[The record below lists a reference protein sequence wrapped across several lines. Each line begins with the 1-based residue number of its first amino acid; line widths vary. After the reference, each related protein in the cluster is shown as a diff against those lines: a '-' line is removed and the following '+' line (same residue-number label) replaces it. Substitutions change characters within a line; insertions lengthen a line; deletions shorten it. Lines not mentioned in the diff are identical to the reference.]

1 MAVTAAAM
9 RETCSGRRRL
19 LVACGVAL
27 AALLLVGTASDSWGG
42 HSYPRLVNI
51 YFPSLGEADLE
62 LLSQWDLLVLS
73 KRAEDRHQAELAE
86 LRARNPEIILLAHM
100 AVGYSSGFTTPPINE
115 GITAALDANNWW
127 MLDTEGARVSMTGG
141 NFMVNMSLDCPTN
154 AQGQRFCDWLPEYI
168 AERIYSGGRW
178 DGVFLDYCVD
188 RIAWWDPYLP
198 NPIDHDLD
206 GVAAEGG
213 VLNDSWRLGMGEC
226 VSRLRDLVGDDF
238 IVMTNGNNTHYD
250 VCDGDAREDFP
261 EMHGDWY
268 DNMMNEEHG
277 YLAFEA
283 LYRKPTINII
293 NHIWEG
299 ATTPEG
305 PVRGV
310 EFDRDFLLGFTST
323 LVFGSG
329 YFSCDSQHHSM
340 AWWFEYYDIDLGEPL
355 GRAEAVPVPEG
366 PVPEWVE
373 FTKLRRFENGIAVI
387 NPCRWSIDIALGGA
401 YYDIHSWNGQF
412 YEFSGMRTSVDL
424 SWQTGDVL
432 VGTGVVPEHKTD
444 SATAVAS
451 RDAVVLT
458 WDPVDGASSYSLY
471 RAKVDSSG
479 IPQGKALVT
488 VVDEPFYIDR
498 DLVGASGY
506 RYYIAPIDALK
517 CEGRQSRA
525 IVVSTEPGSDL
536 SIALMVDELNGLP
549 ALHWSPPVDSAPP
562 SVSYELWR
570 TGEGGERTRLT
581 GGPLMSSR
589 TAYIDAAVE
598 SGCSYVYEI
607 VRSSGDVEETLAS
620 ARATAPEVGE
630 RYRTALAGVWPQP
643 ARRQASVTFTLA
655 DSGARAEPHTTRLSV
670 YDVAGRLVRRLV
682 EGPLPPGQHVRQWD
696 LKNGAGSGVASGCY
710 FFVLEHGPEQV
721 TSKVLV
727 LR

>member
-1 MAVTAAAM
+1 MAVTVGAM
-9 RETCSGRRRL
+9 REAESGRRAV

-27 AALLLVGTASDSWGG
+27 AALLLVGGASDSWAGY
-42 HSYPRLVNI
+42 SYPRLVNI
-51 YFPSLGEADLE
+51 YFPSIGEVDLE
-62 LLSQWDLLVLS
+62 LLSRWDLLVLS

-86 LRARNPEIILLAHM
+86 LRALNPEISLLAHM
-100 AVGYSSGFTTPPINE
+100 AVGYNSGFTEPPINA

-127 MLDTEGARVSMTGG
+127 MLDTEGERVDMGG
-141 NFMVNMSLDCPTN
+141 HFMVNMSLDCPTD

-168 AERIYSGGRW
+168 AERIYSGARW

-188 RIAWWDPYLP
+188 RVSWWDAYLP
-198 NPIDHDLD
+198 NSIDHDLD
-206 GVAAEGG
+206 GVAAESG
-213 VLNDSWRLGMGEC
+213 VLDDSWRHGMREC
-226 VSRLRDLVGDDF
+226 ISRLRDLVGDDF
-238 IVMTNGNNTHYD
+238 ILMTNGNNTLYD
-250 VCDGDAREDFP
+250 LCDGDARENFP

-277 YLAFEA
+277 YLAYEA
-283 LYRKPTINII
+283 LYRKPTTNII

-299 ATTPEG
+299 DITPEG

-310 EFDRDFLLGFTST
+310 EFDRDLLLGLTST

-329 YFSCDSQHHSM
+329 YFSCDAQHHSTV
-340 AWWFEYYDIDLGEPL
+340 WWFEYYDIDLGKPL
-355 GRAEAVPVPEG
+355 GRAESVDVPAG
-366 PVPEWVE
+366 PVPPWVE
-373 FTKLRRFENGIAVI
+373 FTKTRRFENGIAVI
-387 NPCRWSIDIALGGA
+387 NPSRWSIDIALGGA

-424 SWQTGDVL
+424 SWETGDVL
-432 VGTGVVPEHKTD
+432 VGTGVVPEHKID
-444 SATAVAS
+444 SASAVAS

-458 WDPVDGASSYSLY
+458 WDAVDGADSYSLY

-479 IPQGKALVT
+479 TPQGKVLVT

-549 ALHWSPPVDSAPP
+549 ALHWNLPVDSASPF
-562 SVSYELWR
+562 VSYELWR
-570 TGEGGERTRLT
+570 TGEDGERIRLT
-581 GGPLMSSR
+581 GGPLTSSM
-589 TAYIDAAVE
+589 TAHIDAAVE

-607 VRSSGDVEETLAS
+607 VRRSGGVDETLAS
-620 ARATAPEVGE
+620 ARATVPEAGE

-643 ARRQASVTFTLA
+643 ARLRASVAFTLA
-655 DSGARAEPHTTRLSV
+655 DSGAEKETYTTRLSV
-670 YDVAGRLVRRLV
+670 YDVTGKLVRCLV
-682 EGPLPPGQHVRQWD
+682 EGPLEPGQHVRQWD
-696 LKNGAGSGVASGCY
+696 LTNGAGARVASGCY
-710 FFVLEHGPEQV
+710 FFVLEHGREQV